1 MRQTGI
7 LMPLSALP
15 SRTGI
20 GELGEFAYRWIEIL
34 KNSGVKIWQ
43 LLPLNPVGYGNSP
56 YQPYSSCA
64 GDELYISLDLLKEE
78 GLLEE
83 EIPSFRE
90 REVRVDYEGVRA
102 FKAPYLRQAYQG
114 FQKKNGTETDEYKEF
129 VSMEWVYEYGVFK
142 AMKASN
148 DGTCWN
154 EWVLLL
160 CGCLFQ
166 P

>member
-78 GLLEE
+78 GLLAVIWPEPFAYEKTQDALKTTQLFPFSEE
-83 EIPSFRE
+83 GKAQVIEWLNASWE
-90 REVRVDYEGVRA
+90 EGI
-102 FKAPYLRQAYQG
+102 Y
-114 FQKKNGTETDEYKEF
+114 KNETI
-129 VSMEWVYEYGVFK
+129 
-142 AMKASN
+142 
-148 DGTCWN
+148 
-154 EWVLLL
+154 
-160 CGCLFQ
+160 
-166 P
+166 